1 MPQGKVKKIS
11 EKGYGFIKPN
21 TGGADLF
28 FHASGVDEPTFDEIN
43 EGDSVEYEVGYGRD
57 EKARAEQIRKV

>member
-43 EGDSVEYEVGYGRD
+43 EGDNVEYEIG
-57 EKARAEQIRKV
+57 

>member
-28 FHASGVDEPTFDEIN
+28 FHASGVDEPTIDEIN
-43 EGDSVEYEVGYGRD
+43 EGDNVEYEIGYGRD
-57 EKARAEQIRKV
+57 EKPRAEQIRKV